1 MGSSEV
7 GYFPS
12 LRTSPDDWIYFHFD
26 PRMKGIEF
34 REISPGLYE
43 QFFKRHCSTDPFHW
57 AFSTFPDRSEFSMND
72 VFSKHPS
79 KPNLWLY
86 EGRSDDVIVFS
97 NGEKVN
103 PNDMEA
109 ALRTHPGVLGALVV
123 GQGRF
128 EAAALLE
135 LDGGVP
141 DTEEARKE
149 FLDGLPPY
157 VTKANEKA
165 PAYARLAIDHIT
177 FTKSGKPMLRT
188 DKGTVKRRATNQAY
202 EKEIDQL
209 YANVADLR
217 DSVQAVQLNP
227 TDRDALEIGIHNLLT
242 ETAGFSNMTSDQDFF
257 AAGMDSLQVM
267 NLVRQLRSSFK
278 EYDGGS
284 IVRLISPRTVYSNP
298 NVSRLANAVQYL
310 AHHGETASEGLEHER
325 VRKMEEMLD
334 KYSQGLPEPRASN
347 TGRQEEGLTV
357 VLTGSTGSLGSYLLD
372 SLLTNTQVTKVI
384 CLNRGAD
391 GETKQK
397 HGNKSRGLIT
407 GWGDRVQFLTTDLSK
422 RDLGL
427 GADDYKMLAE
437 EASAI
442 IRMQLSWYRSQLL
455 ADL

>member
-1 MGSSEV
+1 MGSSEI

-12 LRTSPDDWIYFHFD
+12 LHSSPEDWIYFHFD

-43 QFFKRHCSTDPFHW
+43 QFFKRHSSTDPFHW

-103 PNDMEA
+103 PNGMEEV
-109 ALRTHPGVLGALVV
+109 LRTHPGISGALIV

-135 LDGGVP
+135 LKGKIP
-141 DTEEARKE
+141 DTKDAEKG
-149 FLDGLPPY
+149 FLDSLSPY
-157 VTKANEKA
+157 VTEANKQA
-165 PAYARLAIDHIT
+165 PAYAKLAMDHIF
-177 FTKSGKPMLRT
+177 FTKSEKPMLRT

-202 EKEIDQL
+202 EKEIDEL

-227 TDRDALEIGIHNLLT
+227 GDQDALQVGIHRLLT
-242 ETAGFSNMTSDQDFF
+242 EMDGFSSMTYDQDFF

-267 NLVRQLRSSFK
+267 NLVRQLQASFR
-278 EYDGGS
+278 EYHGGS
-284 IVRLISPRTVYSNP
+284 LARLISPRTVYSNP
-298 NVSRLANAVQYL
+298 NVSRLAIAVQDL
-310 AHHGETASEGLEHER
+310 ANHGEATSERLEQER
-325 VRKMEEMLD
+325 VRKMEGMLD
-334 KYSQGLPEPRASN
+334 KYSEGLPEPRAYV
-347 TGRQEEGLTV
+347 TQRQEQGLTV

-372 SLLTNTQVTKVI
+372 CLLTNTQVTKVI

-397 HGNKSRGLIT
+397 HSNRSRGLIT
-407 GWGDRVQFLTTDLSK
+407 EWGDKVRFMTTDLSK
-422 RDLGL
+422 SDLGL
-427 GADDYKMLAE
+427 DADDYQMLVN

-442 IRMQLSWYRSQLL
+442 ISEQPSPYRPKVL

>member
-7 GYFPS
+7 GYFPL
-12 LRTSPDDWIYFHFD
+12 LRNSPEDWIYFHFD

-43 QFFKRHCSTDPFHW
+43 QFFQRHSSTDPFHW
-57 AFSTFPDRSEFSMND
+57 TFFTFPDRSEFSMND

-109 ALRTHPGVLGALVV
+109 ILRTHPGISGALIV

-135 LDGGVP
+135 LKDGIS
-141 DTEEARKE
+141 DRKDAE
-149 FLDGLPPY
+149 KSFLDSLSPY
-157 VTKANEKA
+157 VTKANKQA
-165 PAYARLAIDHIT
+165 PAYAKLAMDHIL
-177 FTKSGKPMLRT
+177 FTKSEKPMLRT

-202 EKEIDQL
+202 EKEIDEL
-209 YANVADLR
+209 YANVADMR
-217 DSVQAVQLNP
+217 DSLQAVQLNP
-227 TDRDALEIGIHNLLT
+227 GDQDALKVGIHRLLT
-242 ETAGFSNMTSDQDFF
+242 EMEGFSSMTYDQDFF

-267 NLVRQLRSSFK
+267 NLVRQLQSSFR
-278 EYDGGS
+278 EYDGGGLAR
-284 IVRLISPRTVYSNP
+284 IISARTVYSNP
-298 NVSRLANAVQYL
+298 NVFRLAIAVQGL
-310 AHHGETASEGLEHER
+310 ANHGEATPEGLEQER

-334 KYSQGLPEPRASN
+334 KYSEGLPEPR
-347 TGRQEEGLTV
+347 TYVTQRQGQGLTV

-372 SLLTNTQVTKVI
+372 SLFTNTHVTKII

-397 HGNKSRGLIT
+397 YSNRSRGLIT
-407 GWGDRVQFLTTDLSK
+407 EWGDKVRFLTTDLSK
-422 RDLGL
+422 SDLGL
-427 GADDYKMLAE
+427 YADDYQMLIN

-442 IRMQLSWYRSQLL
+442 IREQLSPHQPQSTS
-455 ADL
+455 